1 MKYSLDC
8 HIKTDNAGL
17 RNAVKQVIPSIED
30 SRVWD
35 GSYTFDEFEDPF
47 DLEGTMVFSCSVRFH
62 LEADRNGITNSVKG
76 LDGII
81 QACEDG
87 SFVREHKCYHD
98 ETPQKPCE
106 EETILRK
113 V

>member
-8 HIKTDNAGL
+8 HIKTNNAGL
-17 RNAVKQVIPSIED
+17 RNAVKQVLPSID
-30 SRVWD
+30 DTRVWGGAYD
-35 GSYTFDEFEDPF
+35 FSEFEDPF
-47 DLEGTMVFSCSVRFH
+47 DGVIIFSCSIRFH
-62 LEADRNGITNSVKG
+62 LEADRRGVTNSVKG
-76 LDGII
+76 LTGII

-87 SFVREHKCYHD
+87 SYVREHKCYHD
-98 ETPQKPCE
+98 ETPSKACK

>member
-8 HIKTDNAGL
+8 HIKTDNEGL
-17 RNAVKQVIPSIED
+17 RNAVKQVIPSKD
-30 SRVWD
+30 DPRVFGEAYDFSETKDPVD
-35 GSYTFDEFEDPF
+35 GITI
-47 DLEGTMVFSCSVRFH
+47 FSCSVRFH

-76 LDGII
+76 LAGII

-87 SFVREHKCYHD
+87 SFIREHKCFHD
-98 ETPQKPCE
+98 EEIPRPCE

-113 V
+113 S

>member
-8 HIKTDNAGL
+8 HIKTDNGGL
-17 RNAVKQVIPSIED
+17 RNAIKQVLPSID
-30 SRVWD
+30 DPRVWD
-35 GSYTFDEFEDPF
+35 GQYDFSEFDDPF
-47 DLEGTMVFSCSVRFH
+47 NGVTVFSCSIRFH
-62 LEADRNGITNSVKG
+62 LKADRNGITNSVKG

-81 QACEDG
+81 QACENG
-87 SFVREHKCYHD
+87 SFIREHKCYHD
-98 ETPQKPCE
+98 ENPQKPCE